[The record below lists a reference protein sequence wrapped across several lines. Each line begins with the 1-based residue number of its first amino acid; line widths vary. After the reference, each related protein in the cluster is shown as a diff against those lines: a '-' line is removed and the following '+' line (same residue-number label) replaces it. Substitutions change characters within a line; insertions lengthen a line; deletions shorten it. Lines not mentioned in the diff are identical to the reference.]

1 MSKPIIGII
10 GAGMKTQDDKS
21 AFGTIET
28 YKNAIVDLGG
38 VPIMLMTTQSEKI
51 GDMKASDA
59 PKLTSWRKQNI
70 SL

>member
-38 VPIMLMTTQSEKI
+38 VPPNLK
-51 GDMKASDA
+51 
-59 PKLTSWRKQNI
+59 KLVI
-70 SL
+70 